1 MKSPGLDCNCGGSSG
16 ERGGGKSVLSQREE
30 LAWCSGRERWEK
42 AEEGKGS
49 ERGKEMWGGGR
60 LLLGRARTVTAGAG
74 VRVVR
79 AALEGQGMS
88 DKDFK

>member
-1 MKSPGLDCNCGGSSG
+1 MQLWRKLRR
-16 ERGGGKSVLSQREE
+16 ERGWKV
-30 LAWCSGRERWEK
+30 CSESKRGTCLVFWKGAVGEK

-60 LLLGRARTVTAGAG
+60 LLLGRARTVTAGTG

>member
-1 MKSPGLDCNCGGSSG
+1 MFWKGAVG
-16 ERGGGKSVLSQREE
+16 
-30 LAWCSGRERWEK
+30 EK

-88 DKDFK
+88 DKDFKQLSMSCVDLNPSRDLSLPPQCFRKVCS